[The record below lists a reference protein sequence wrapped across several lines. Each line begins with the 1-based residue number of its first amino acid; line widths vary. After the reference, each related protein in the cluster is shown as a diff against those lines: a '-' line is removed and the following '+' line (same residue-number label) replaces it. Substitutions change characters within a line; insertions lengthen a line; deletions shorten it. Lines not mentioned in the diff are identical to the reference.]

1 MAKYYSRKVTRNGV
15 TFDSVK
21 EYRRYCELLLLVK
34 AGAITDLQRQVE
46 FELIPAQRE
55 PDTVGVRGGVKKG
68 KTIEQKCSYVADFVY
83 KENNEIVVEDN
94 EFLADIDGAIYN
106 VQYLVKSGDK
116 TERFYYEIVLDR
128 PEQQAKHS
136 ILEADYAIDLENF
149 YTDADSKATW
159 LDSFGYTR
167 VATETA
173 GGDGSQILGGFQLGG
188 GVAEECGF
196 DIIGAHTAA
205 IVRDTQKGHTAVP
218 DLQSDLGCACIYGI
232 FQQLLHNGG
241 GPFHHFAGGD

>member
-83 KENNEIVVEDN
+83 TENGKTVVEDTKG
-94 EFLADIDGAIYN
+94 FRT
-106 VQYLVKSGDK
+106 K
-116 TERFYYEIVLDR
+116 
-128 PEQQAKHS
+128 
-136 ILEADYAIDLENF
+136 DY
-149 YTDADSKATW
+149 
-159 LDSFGYTR
+159 
-167 VATETA
+167 
-173 GGDGSQILGGFQLGG
+173 
-188 GVAEECGF
+188 
-196 DIIGAHTAA
+196 IIKRKLMLW
-205 IVRDTQKGHTAVP
+205 VR
-218 DLQSDLGCACIYGI
+218 GI
-232 FQQLLHNGG
+232 KIREV
-241 GPFHHFAGGD
+241 